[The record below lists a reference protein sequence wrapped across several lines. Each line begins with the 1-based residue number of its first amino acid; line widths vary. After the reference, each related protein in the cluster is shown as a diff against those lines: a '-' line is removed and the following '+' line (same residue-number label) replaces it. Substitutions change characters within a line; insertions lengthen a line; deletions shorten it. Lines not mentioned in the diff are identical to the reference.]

1 MVLLPVISP
10 LHQLELQVEAAI
22 PPRERR
28 PLLSSRFVS
37 LAPSRLD
44 RANSLPFRRRP
55 PALKRSH
62 TTRDVVTLVTVRAG
76 DLALIPLR
84 PLSIASTL
92 TLFSPKP
99 PPLAPLAPGSRPA
112 PALALLLLLLP
123 PLLAPLALLAL
134 LALLAPLPGARR
146 ALLAPQQPLW
156 ARSHSAPLAPTLHS
170 HSSATTATTGTKGS
184 KDTKVTTKRNSVA
197 PRSSHH
203 HQPSL
208 EDTMGDMIPSMQ
220 FDRALVYLF
229 DLVSTLG
236 RLLDRLDLDDD
247 GLDHDVL
254 DDFDYAGEIALI
266 MTAPYATTD
275 GAGAIASLAQCQLA
289 MPATT
294 TAAPAP
300 ALAPMPRQR
309 PQPRGDTDGAI
320 EEVDEFSSSGV
331 VSESS
336 DDDYDSL
343 YATITHPQVTLLRK
357 SLGLSLS
364 LIQTPPRL
372 AKRQPAPPLKHTP
385 APPIH
390 SPSTTAL
397 PLPAPT
403 IINDYPTPKRPSS
416 TSYGNHGVKHELK
429 RDLKQ
434 GLKHPSLAP
443 NRGGMYTYHAATT
456 KSPSLLPTMPQDAYN
471 GSGTTTSPS
480 ADKSLAY
487 GIDIPHCVNHDYLA
501 ALVRNLAL
509 DNGADASGDVP
520 YYTLN
525 PNANPLL
532 DLFRADVGLTK
543 RLAVHRTR
551 TRTTK
556 ALVVLK
562 QLPEAPISASTHDVT
577 TAMAPPSAPALQAR
591 HSTIAPTNTNGSGN
605 TNQALALLAPS
616 QPSVAFAAPVSSEPV
631 GLQLPFQQQKHGHHQ
646 PPSHISSHRRDK
658 KRLPSTSPPHNGSSS
673 KGNTPPH
680 MLTALLIQDMTPE
693 ARTKLALQFRNIG
706 KHREALY
713 QLQIAAL
720 PPHNF
725 PKAMFLYAMALRFG
739 LGVKQNDRL
748 CIKWLGKCILMF
760 SQPKALADIV
770 DKLNALQPEELVK
783 LIVKKL
789 AYDLQKDPVN
799 NGSDPYQLFN
809 QMSRL
814 SKTDVLKI
822 ANTSKNQSDIL
833 AVAYFELANAVLNG
847 WGLNHK
853 EEMQGIKLLLKSAA
867 MGYVQAMMQLG
878 EIWATKSKT
887 RKKDLNK
894 AAAWLRLLELFGA
907 KSMGN
912 SWIYKSKYMKRK

>member
-10 LHQLELQVEAAI
+10 LHQLERQVEASV
-22 PPRERR
+22 PPRPR
-28 PLLSSRFVS
+28 PLPSTLSRLVLLRSQ
-37 LAPSRLD
+37 PRLD
-44 RANSLPFRRRP
+44 RARSLPFRRQL

-62 TTRDVVTLVTVRAG
+62 TTRDVVTLVTVSAG
-76 DLALIPLR
+76 DIALIPLR
-84 PLSIASTL
+84 PLSFVSAKL
-92 TLFSPKP
+92 PLFPSKP
-99 PPLAPLAPGSRPA
+99 
-112 PALALLLLLLP
+112 ALLLPRIAP
-123 PLLAPLALLAL
+123 PP
-134 LALLAPLPGARR
+134 PP
-146 ALLAPQQPLW
+146 PPP
-156 ARSHSAPLAPTLHS
+156 SAPAMASQPQWTRSFSAPEAPTVANP
-170 HSSATTATTGTKGS
+170 SANAIPTARYTV
-184 KDTKVTTKRNSVA
+184 D
-197 PRSSHH
+197 
-203 HQPSL
+203 
-208 EDTMGDMIPSMQ
+208 DTMGDMPSIQ

-247 GLDHDVL
+247 GYDHDVL

-266 MTAPYATTD
+266 MTTPMASD
-275 GAGAIASLAQCQLA
+275 GAGAV
-289 MPATT
+289 ATLSVFT
-294 TAAPAP
+294 PTKAAPTT
-300 ALAPMPRQR
+300 LAPPR
-309 PQPRGDTDGAI
+309 PANGII
-320 EEVDEFSSSGV
+320 EEDSYIA
-331 VSESS
+331 SESS

-357 SLGLSLS
+357 ALGLSLH
-364 LIQTPPRL
+364 LVPPTPPRL
-372 AKRQPAPPLKHTP
+372 AKRPPAPVPSLPVPSPPLG
-385 APPIH
+385 
-390 SPSTTAL
+390 
-397 PLPAPT
+397 
-403 IINDYPTPKRPSS
+403 R
-416 TSYGNHGVKHELK
+416 
-429 RDLKQ
+429 
-434 GLKHPSLAP
+434 SLAP
-443 NRGGMYTYHAATT
+443 QRTSAYPAMYTYGAGDTAVG
-456 KSPSLLPTMPQDAYN
+456 SGYRLPSLLPTIPPPRA
-471 GSGTTTSPS
+471 SPG

-487 GIDIPHCVNHDYLA
+487 GIDIPHCVNHDYSA

-509 DNGADASGDVP
+509 DDGDIP
-520 YYTLN
+520 LN
-525 PNANPLL
+525 INVNANRLL
-532 DLFRADVGLTK
+532 DLFRADTGPPK

-556 ALVVLK
+556 ALVVQK
-562 QLPEAPISASTHDVT
+562 QLPDAPIAASTHDVAT
-577 TAMAPPSAPALQAR
+577 LMAPPLAPALQMRSVSAPSTTGPAR
-591 HSTIAPTNTNGSGN
+591 N
-605 TNQALALLAPS
+605 LALLLLRSTQLNPPYRA
-616 QPSVAFAAPVSSEPV
+616 VSEKPA
-631 GLQLPFQQQKHGHHQ
+631 GLQLPFQQSKSQFTT
-646 PPSHISSHRRDK
+646 HRRDK
-658 KRLPSTSPPHNGSSS
+658 KRLPPTTPPHNALSS
-673 KGNTPPH
+673 KGSPTPH
-680 MLTALLIQDMTPE
+680 LLTALLTQDMTPE

-720 PPHNF
+720 PPNNF

-789 AYDLQKDPVN
+789 AYDTQKDPVN
-799 NGSDPYQLFN
+799 NGSDPYQLFD

-814 SKTDVLKI
+814 SKTDILKI

-853 EEMQGIKLLLKSAA
+853 EEAQGIKLLLKSAA

-878 EIWATKSKT
+878 EIWTTKSKT

-894 AAAWLRLLELFGA
+894 AAVWLRLLELFGA